1 MFKFLAGPFVAV
13 LIAWGLQASQ
23 APAHAQGASTVDGAT
38 FEKIIS
44 DQIEAFRA
52 DDSTAAFS
60 FAAPVI
66 REKFSNAETFM
77 QMVKRGYAPVYRPRD
92 FSFGEISDR
101 LGYPTQ
107 HVRIIGPDGSY
118 WIALYAMQKQ
128 PDESWRIS
136 GVTLLKPQGESA

>member
-1 MFKFLAGPFVAV
+1 MNKFFSGPLIVVLFALGFQAV
-13 LIAWGLQASQ
+13 QI
-23 APAHAQGASTVDGAT
+23 PAHAQGSSKADSAA
-38 FEKIIS
+38 FEQIIS

-52 DDSTAAFS
+52 DDSATAFG

-66 REKFSNAETFM
+66 REKFRNAEMFM
-77 QMVKRGYAPVYRPRD
+77 QMVKQGYAPVYRPRD

-118 WIALYAMQKQ
+118 WIALYAMQEQ
-128 PDESWRIS
+128 PDGSWRIS
-136 GVTLLKPQGESA
+136 GVTLLKPHGESA